1 MIGAIDDINA
11 KKKKLE
17 SIPTNGKK
25 RLIRI
30 VILWEIYVGMNSEKK
45 KVCFVLC
52 LLSCYLCV
60 FWD

>member
-17 SIPTNGKK
+17 SIPTKGKK

-45 KVCFVLC
+45 RYALFCVC
-52 LLSCYLCV
+52 
-60 FWD
+60 